1 MAKSR
6 YRMSAPKEPLGM
18 HDRITVLE
26 QNHKNVLSRIDSV
39 ENSVVHLS
47 EKIDR
52 VLDFVQE
59 AKVKQLPPI
68 QTILVT
74 FVATFTL
81 ISMIIGGIYWI
92 IDTRVGQGV
101 ARANTFTSQL
111 SDGPNNLFVQLHEF
125 DGRIRILEK
134 KAEKNP

>member
-1 MAKSR
+1 
-6 YRMSAPKEPLGM
+6 MSAPKEPLGM

>member
-1 MAKSR
+1 
-6 YRMSAPKEPLGM
+6 MSPPKEPLGM
-18 HDRITVLE
+18 HDRLTVLE
-26 QNHKNVLSRIDSV
+26 QNHKNVLSRIDNV
-39 ENSVVHLS
+39 ENSVAHLS

-101 ARANTFTSQL
+101 ARANTFTTQL
-111 SDGPNNLFVQLHEF
+111 SDGPNNLFVQLHDF
-125 DGRIRILEK
+125 NARIQILEK
-134 KAEKNP
+134 RSEKSP